1 MLKNFFSRVSKFHI
15 LQWLRSARNFLTVL
29 FCKQFVSLM
38 DILSIKGVYI
48 GLLSWG
54 QKGFVWPL
62 IIFRY
67 EDYFVNHVQT
77 CFRCFGQKVII
88 TPSLSAKTQLN
99 QVWNNSDK
107 SKITILNR
115 CLLLKRLL
123 NYIVCAVILSKD
135 Y

>member
-15 LQWLRSARNFLTVL
+15 LQWLRSSRNFLTVL
-29 FCKQFVSLM
+29 FCKQFY

-48 GLLSWG
+48 GLLSWS

-77 CFRCFGQKVII
+77 YFRCFGRKVII
-88 TPSLSAKTQLN
+88 TPSLLAKTQLN

-107 SKITILNR
+107 SKITIRNR

-123 NYIVCAVILSKD
+123 NYIVCTVILLKD

>member
-1 MLKNFFSRVSKFHI
+1 MLKNFFSSVSKFHI

-29 FCKQFVSLM
+29 FCKQSY
-38 DILSIKGVYI
+38 DILSIKGVYKR
-48 GLLSWG
+48 LLSWG
-54 QKGFVWPL
+54 QKGYVWLL

-77 CFRCFGQKVII
+77 YFRCFGYKVII
-88 TPSLSAKTQLN
+88 TPSLPAKTQLN

-107 SKITILNR
+107 SKITILYR

-123 NYIVCAVILSKD
+123 NYIVCTAILLKD

>member
-1 MLKNFFSRVSKFHI
+1 MLKNFFWRVSKFHI
-15 LQWLRSARNFLTVL
+15 LQWLRSSRNFLTVL
-29 FCKQFVSLM
+29 FCKQFY

-67 EDYFVNHVQT
+67 DDYFVNHVQT
-77 CFRCFGQKVII
+77 YFRCFGRKVII
-88 TPSLSAKTQLN
+88 TPSLLAKTQLN

-107 SKITILNR
+107 SKITIRNR

-123 NYIVCAVILSKD
+123 NYIVCTVILLKD